1 MASECIRAKTQF
13 RFIRC
18 RRPTNSAI
26 LADSCSG
33 HAWEANPSTLGAAAD
48 ERHQHQN
55 WNNIYHHR
63 LTWGS
68 PCQPTMD
75 LFTVA
80 DIWKNV
86 SHRSKQIRS
95 CDTSKALRPCFYT
108 VILKAAVANLILYTH
123 KLKELMI
130 YVTILHWI
138 VLSKLL
144 SLHFAFEQ
152 QYKIYLRKQ
161 SSTYKSM

>member
-1 MASECIRAKTQF
+1 MFWIK
-13 RFIRC
+13 
-18 RRPTNSAI
+18 
-26 LADSCSG
+26 
-33 HAWEANPSTLGAAAD
+33 
-48 ERHQHQN
+48 
-55 WNNIYHHR
+55 WNNLLREIVFFPKNDNLKQSTAWLVVI
-63 LTWGS
+63 LTSYNWQLRMLRET
-68 PCQPTMD
+68 PTCLIDTMD

-86 SHRSKQIRS
+86 SHRSKQTRS

-123 KLKELMI
+123 KLKEFMI